1 MRYTIILARKNDN
14 SSVFRYVCGEE
25 RLDSR
30 LRWWFFG
37 FGRGAAT
44 IWLRKGNRYKID
56 DGGCMVTERGR
67 VRTLAIDA

>member
-14 SSVFRYVCGEE
+14 NSVFRYVCGEE

-37 FGRGAAT
+37 FGGGAAT
-44 IWLRKGNRYKID
+44 IWLRKGNRY
-56 DGGCMVTERGR
+56 
-67 VRTLAIDA
+67 